1 MVDVQEAVLWDAGIC
16 RMKPDVEEQSLIYQ
30 ERII

>member
-1 MVDVQEAVLWDAGIC
+1 MLDVQEALWGAGIC
-16 RMKPDVEEQSLIYQ
+16 RMKPDVEEQSLIHK